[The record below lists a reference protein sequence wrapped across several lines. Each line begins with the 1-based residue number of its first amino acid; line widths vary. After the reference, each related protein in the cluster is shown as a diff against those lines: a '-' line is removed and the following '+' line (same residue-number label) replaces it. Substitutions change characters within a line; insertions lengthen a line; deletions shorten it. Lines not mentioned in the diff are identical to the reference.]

1 MRNSCVVEEEKE
13 RKKKRNEWSGK
24 LFQRDEGLFKI
35 GSKFILESIHPRR
48 RRN

>member
-24 LFQRDEGLFKI
+24 LFQGDEVQNWV
-35 GSKFILESIHPRR
+35 EIHLGINPSSEEA
-48 RRN
+48 